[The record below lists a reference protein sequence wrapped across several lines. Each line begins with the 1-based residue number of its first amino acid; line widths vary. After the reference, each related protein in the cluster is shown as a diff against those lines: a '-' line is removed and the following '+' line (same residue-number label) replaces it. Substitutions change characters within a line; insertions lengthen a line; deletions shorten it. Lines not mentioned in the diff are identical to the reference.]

1 MNKKFLIG
9 LFLISLIALAGG
21 CGSSSSSNS
30 PVTRTT
36 DVNAALSGTWASLSN
51 GNATIKNTND
61 DSDELENFI
70 NAFGEIPNEVLEQ
83 YKQEQSSK
91 TEDATV
97 TRAMLFFDDCDIAN
111 SNGTAKFT
119 AIVIISND
127 SSFLPICLNGVGLST
142 QRNSTNEWTFTTS
155 DGGTLSINMAS
166 EEKINL
172 SGRVQY
178 LDYDCEFSTV
188 VEKNPSKSINLRTI
202 LDGTWK
208 LDGTQCGGYLA
219 NSSDAKTVVIPE
231 AVSILFN
238 GTEQENADSKS
249 KMTYFYS
256 LQMKDSKLANNNDT
270 SLLQNINPASEGS
283 LTQLYD
289 DVYKFTET
297 NGNENIIFI
306 ENTDEIF
313 MFRLD
318 NKNDSA
324 KTCMFLPLKKVSFD
338 VESALNK
345 TWRASK
351 GNGGGYIYV
360 HFDNT
365 NNDPVLETLN
375 MLESFS
381 FTLENA
387 ELNFS
392 DVTLNNDNT
401 ITATMNIDTAFFMTN
416 TMLEELGIAG
426 ETVPLSG
433 SVQVTINNS
442 SNFLQF
448 VDDGT
453 IYKISFISD
462 NEVFLSIRVG
472 QEGEGEG
479 EFVIRFSAN

>member
-1 MNKKFLIG
+1 
-9 LFLISLIALAGG
+9 
-21 CGSSSSSNS
+21 
-30 PVTRTT
+30 
-36 DVNAALSGTWASLSN
+36 
-51 GNATIKNTND
+51 
-61 DSDELENFI
+61 
-70 NAFGEIPNEVLEQ
+70 
-83 YKQEQSSK
+83 
-91 TEDATV
+91 
-97 TRAMLFFDDCDIAN
+97 
-111 SNGTAKFT
+111 
-119 AIVIISND
+119 
-127 SSFLPICLNGVGLST
+127 
-142 QRNSTNEWTFTTS
+142 
-155 DGGTLSINMAS
+155 
-166 EEKINL
+166 
-172 SGRVQY
+172 
-178 LDYDCEFSTV
+178 
-188 VEKNPSKSINLRTI
+188 
-202 LDGTWK
+202 
-208 LDGTQCGGYLA
+208 
-219 NSSDAKTVVIPE
+219 
-231 AVSILFN
+231 
-238 GTEQENADSKS
+238 
-249 KMTYFYS
+249 MTYFYS

-270 SLLQNINPASEGS
+270 SLLQNINPASEGY

-313 MFRLD
+313 MFRLE
-318 NKNDSA
+318 NNNDSA
-324 KTCMFLPLKKVSFD
+324 KICMFLPLKKVSFD

-351 GNGGGYIYV
+351 GNGGGYIYI

-387 ELNFS
+387 ALNFS

-401 ITATMNIDTAFFMTN
+401 ITATMNIDTVFFMTN

-433 SVQVTINNS
+433 SVQVTINDS